1 MDPNKVFHFL
11 EWLKLFGAKKK
22 YSNRLNNSIYFD
34 NIENSAIRE
43 NLAGTSHRK
52 KIRIRWYE
60 DSKNN
65 LSNLNLEIKE
75 REGRLNNKINIP
87 LEDFLPLINEINIGE
102 LKEKLFEYLRDNYPN
117 QSILNQILFP
127 ELLIK
132 YQRSYFETEDL
143 IRFTFDTN
151 IQFFNI
157 INNLL
162 IRELTPIDYNWSVM
176 EIKFSPDNKNKVV
189 NLLRRT
195 SLTPK
200 RHSKYLTGASIL
212 KSVIYH

>member
-1 MDPNKVFHFL
+1 M
-11 EWLKLFGAKKK
+11 
-22 YSNRLNNSIYFD
+22 
-34 NIENSAIRE
+34 
-43 NLAGTSHRK
+43 NLDFMMMSV
-52 KIRIRWYE
+52 
-60 DSKNN
+60 
-65 LSNLNLEIKE
+65 
-75 REGRLNNKINIP
+75 LNNKINIP

-117 QSILNQILFP
+117 QSILHQILFP